1 MAMRFP
7 LRAVLPLL
15 AVAGP
20 IGLTACGDSSIDTA
34 EIEEAVVS
42 QFAAQNVALTD
53 TSCED
58 VDAEVGA
65 PVRCTALNP
74 QRTKLFIEGKVTAIE
89 DGKGRFEV
97 VAARG
102 EAQGTAVAAEAKALL
117 EAEVGQKA
125 KAMTCPETVDMP
137 TEKPVRCTLTVGGG
151 ARYGVSVSVDDKG
164 KISAVVDDEAAS

>member
-1 MAMRFP
+1 MRSP
-7 LRAVLPLL
+7 LRTVLPLL

-20 IGLTACGDSSIDTA
+20 IGLAGCGGSSIDTA
-34 EIEEAVVS
+34 EIEQTVVS
-42 QFAAQNVALTD
+42 QFAAQGIPLTD
-53 TSCED
+53 TSCEE

-74 QRTKLFIEGKVTAIE
+74 QGTKLFIEGKVTAIE

-102 EAQGTAVAAEAKALL
+102 EAKGTAVAAEAKALL

-125 KAMTCPETVDMP
+125 KAMTCPETVEMP
-137 TEKPVRCTLTVGGG
+137 TRQPVRCTLTVGGG
-151 ARYGVSVSVDDKG
+151 TRYGVSVSIDDKG
-164 KISAVVDDEAAS
+164 KVSTVVDDEPAS